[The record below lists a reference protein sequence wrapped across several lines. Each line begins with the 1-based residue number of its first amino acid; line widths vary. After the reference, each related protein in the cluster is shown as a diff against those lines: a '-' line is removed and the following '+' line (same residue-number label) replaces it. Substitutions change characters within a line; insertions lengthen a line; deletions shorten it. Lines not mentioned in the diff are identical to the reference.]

1 MYRARNNRSNND
13 VAMHECCTAHPMLLS
28 KRWDY
33 PTAFHRFCFIHNV
46 SSAFT
51 KTEQSAVQ
59 ERSRARAF
67 HIDCEG
73 SGFASDCYLRDVTD
87 F

>member
-1 MYRARNNRSNND
+1 MN
-13 VAMHECCTAHPMLLS
+13 VAQYSHCCWANAGILLPAS
-28 KRWDY
+28 HGFW
-33 PTAFHRFCFIHNV
+33 FIHNV
-46 SSAFT
+46 SLTFT

-59 ERSRARAF
+59 EKSHARAF